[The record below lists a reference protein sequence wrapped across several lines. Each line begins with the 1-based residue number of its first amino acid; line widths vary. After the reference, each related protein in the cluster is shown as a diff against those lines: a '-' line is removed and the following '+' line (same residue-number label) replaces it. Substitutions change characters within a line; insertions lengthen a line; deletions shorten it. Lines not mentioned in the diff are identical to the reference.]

1 MSIKYQTTRGA
12 IKGASFQQ
20 ALLSGFAP
28 DGGLF
33 VPESLPRFT
42 RDEIR
47 SWVGLSYPQL
57 VEKLM
62 RFFIAPEELSSQ
74 EIHGA
79 SEFISILWVGLR
91 EGGGWGGTV
100 VAKGCGKRSCIIEP
114 RPSSKE
120 EGSRLCNSMW
130 NNHPLSLVEA
140 TTPCAGR
147 VLVLQAIL
155 YSFLWK

>member
-1 MSIKYQTTRGA
+1 MKYQTTRGD

-42 RDEIR
+42 REEIR

-62 RFFIAPEELSSQ
+62 RFFIASEELSSQ

-79 SEFISILWVGLR
+79 SKYKLLHSVGGAPGDSCLGKAALVR
-91 EGGGWGGTV
+91 GTV
-100 VAKGCGKRSCIIEP
+100 VFA
-114 RPSSKE
+114 
-120 EGSRLCNSMW
+120 
-130 NNHPLSLVEA
+130 
-140 TTPCAGR
+140 
-147 VLVLQAIL
+147 
-155 YSFLWK
+155 

>member
-1 MSIKYQTTRGA
+1 MHVLQNGEFLLKRTKRLATMKYQTTRGG

-20 ALLSGFAP
+20 ALLSGFVP

-42 RDEIR
+42 REEIR

-79 SEFISILWVGLR
+79 SECIASILWVGLQ
-91 EGGGWGGTV
+91 GD
-100 VAKGCGKRSCIIEP
+100 S
-114 RPSSKE
+114 
-120 EGSRLCNSMW
+120 
-130 NNHPLSLVEA
+130 
-140 TTPCAGR
+140 
-147 VLVLQAIL
+147 
-155 YSFLWK
+155 